1 MIQSP
6 RFVQNNLTRTQDMEK
21 DIWRVVCT
29 QNKEGKTYVDFAIA
43 TPQEAKLAHSHMIKL
58 SKTKYLDD
66 SIEAILPPMFIENRK
81 IKFSH
86 PEYETAENNKKLQE
100 LTPRILAEFNKFND
114 FLTRHPDW
122 KSSFDSLDENVL
134 INTLYKKFNIDK
146 QPQSPQEYKM
156 RTKIIEARYN
166 QIKNK
171 GGYEAAKLK
180 YMLYEK

>member
-1 MIQSP
+1 
-6 RFVQNNLTRTQDMEK
+6 MEK

-58 SKTKYLDD
+58 SKTKYSDD

-100 LTPRILAEFNKFND
+100 LTPRILAEFNKFNE

-122 KSSFDSLDENVL
+122 KSSFDSLDKDVL
-134 INTLYKKFNIDK
+134 INTLYKDVDIYNKR
-146 QPQSPQEYKM
+146 PQSPEEDKQLRRIIRSRARDAFKRGNLEEY
-156 RTKIIEARYN
+156 Y
-166 QIKNK
+166 
-171 GGYEAAKLK
+171 K
-180 YMLYEK
+180 YKHFDNRGD

>member
-100 LTPRILAEFNKFND
+100 LTPRILTEFNKFQTQH
-114 FLTRHPDW
+114 LDW
-122 KSSFDSLDENVL
+122 KSSFDSLDKDVL
-134 INTLYKKFNIDK
+134 TNTLYKDVDIDK
-146 QPQSPQEYKM
+146 RPQSPQEYEQLQ
-156 RTKIIEARYN
+156 RIIRSRARKAFEEGN
-166 QIKNK
+166 T
-171 GGYEAAKLK
+171 YEHARLRH
-180 YMLYEK
+180 LGRSGD